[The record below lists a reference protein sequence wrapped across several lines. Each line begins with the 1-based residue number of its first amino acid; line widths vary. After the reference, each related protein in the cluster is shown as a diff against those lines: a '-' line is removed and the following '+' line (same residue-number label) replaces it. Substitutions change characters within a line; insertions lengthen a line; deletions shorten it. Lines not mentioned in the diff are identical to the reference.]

1 MMFSQYIVL
10 MLLLQKTLKT
20 AHSLKFSKRQTI
32 DIMEKAYS
40 LLFIITL
47 IFLAI
52 ASLVAMIRSITG
64 KDMVNR
70 FIGINILTTIVAIG
84 ICVLTLFLKESFLA
98 DVAII
103 YVLLSC
109 LSVLILCR
117 IYINLF
123 LRKEDERKGESDD
136 N

>member
-1 MMFSQYIVL
+1 
-10 MLLLQKTLKT
+10 
-20 AHSLKFSKRQTI
+20 
-32 DIMEKAYS
+32 MEKAYS
-40 LLFIITL
+40 LLFIVTL
-47 IFLAI
+47 IFMAL

-84 ICVLTLFLKESFLA
+84 ICIMTLFLKESFLA

-123 LRKEDERKGESDD
+123 LRKESEKRGEPDD